1 MERLRGLPVLRL
13 HHIGILTDDL
23 DAAVRF
29 YSGFLG
35 IAAGAPHSAPEHDIR
50 AVLLD
55 IGDTHLEVF
64 APLSADGPIG
74 RTLAKRGPGQH
85 HVAFEV
91 ADIDAA
97 LDACR
102 AAGLELIDGRARPGL
117 HRGWRVA
124 FLHPRSCGGVLT
136 ELIETGAPWQGTG
149 L

>member
-1 MERLRGLPVLRL
+1 MERPRGLPILRL
-13 HHIGILTDDL
+13 HHVGILVEDL
-23 DAAVRF
+23 DSAVRF

-35 IAAGAPHSAPEHDIR
+35 IGAGQPQTAPEHDIR

-55 IGDTHLEVF
+55 VGDTHLEIF
-64 APLSADGPIG
+64 APLSADGPIA

-85 HVAFEV
+85 HVAYEV

-97 LDACR
+97 LEACR
-102 AAGLELIDGRARPGL
+102 QAGLELIDGRARPGL
-117 HRGWRVA
+117 HHGWRVA